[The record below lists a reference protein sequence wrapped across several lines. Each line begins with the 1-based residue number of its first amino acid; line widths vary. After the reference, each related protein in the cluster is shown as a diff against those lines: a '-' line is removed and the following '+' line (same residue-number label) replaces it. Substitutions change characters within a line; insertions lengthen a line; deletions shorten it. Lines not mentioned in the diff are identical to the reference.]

1 MNLRF
6 IFTIKHGCSRDAP
19 VLLFMA
25 KQNAPRKTRRRFHRS
40 SFG

>member
-19 VLLFMA
+19 VLLLMA
-25 KQNAPRKTRRRFHRS
+25 K
-40 SFG
+40 